1 MSLKRNKESAN
12 ILQLQQRLHSYE
24 TLEILKYE
32 SFNIFDSLIFKWFYY
47 SGFQFRDML
56 AHAF

>member
-1 MSLKRNKESAN
+1 MSLKRNKELAN

-32 SFNIFDSLIFKWFYY
+32 SFNIFD
-47 SGFQFRDML
+47 
-56 AHAF
+56 